1 MKKILLGLGL
11 MMIVA
16 FSFVG
21 TSALA
26 ASALDGCN
34 INDIQKMPE
43 GLACANDCVYSYGD
57 CGMCC
62 LFNSIYTITDWVFI
76 ILVAVSSVMIVYG
89 GVLFTISSGKPEDA
103 TKARTLIIFAAVGIA
118 VALLSRAIPS
128 IVKVLMG
135 V

>member
-34 INDIQKMPE
+34 IKDTGKMPAS
-43 GLACANDCVYSYGD
+43 LTCYNDCSYSLGD

-62 LFNSIYTITDWVFI
+62 LFNSIYTFTDWAFI